1 MKSILLIIAFVC
13 LAVGAQAQSFIGGG
27 LAFGSTVG
35 DGFNGQDK
43 SIGGFGEG
51 TLSVKPEKLAGIR
64 FDFNGLATLEH
75 GPKQGTT
82 SAFDLRLRPELRAFA
97 PIPGPVKP
105 FAGGGVQYS
114 YFDSDQYNKSGLNYI
129 GTAGVEIAGTH
140 TARFSRLFTDRT
152 NLNANRLEGFR
163 YGYVLLQR
171 FNGSSL
177 AIRFSAE
184 YNRFKY
190 VQPVGPLTGRGFD
203 GQSLAFRIGVVKA
216 SK

>member
-13 LAVGAQAQSFIGGG
+13 LAPVASAQSFIGGG
-27 LAFGSTVG
+27 LSFGSIVG
-35 DGFNGQDK
+35 EGNNGQDK

-51 TLSVKPEKLAGIR
+51 TYSRKVGVR

-75 GPKQGTT
+75 APKSGFT
-82 SAFDLRLRPELRAFA
+82 SGFDLRLRPELRAFA

-105 FAGGGVQYS
+105 FAGAGIQYS
-114 YFDSDQYNKSGLNYI
+114 YFNSDQFHKYGLNYI
-129 GTAGVEIAGTH
+129 ATAGAEVFGKH
-140 TARFSRLFTDRT
+140 TGRFSRLFTDRT
-152 NLNANRLEGFR
+152 NFNENRLEGFR
-163 YGYVLLQR
+163 YGYDLTQR
-171 FNGSSL
+171 FSGS
-177 AIRFSAE
+177 AWAVRFSAE

-190 VQPVGPLTGRGFD
+190 VQPVGPLTSRGFD

>member
-13 LAVGAQAQSFIGGG
+13 LPIAGQAQSLIGGG
-27 LAFGSTVG
+27 ISFGAIVG
-35 DGFNGQDK
+35 EGANGQDK
-43 SIGGFGEG
+43 AIGGFGEG
-51 TLSVKPEKLAGIR
+51 TYSRSLGIR

-82 SAFDLRLRPELRAFA
+82 SAFDLRLRPEVRAFA

-129 GTAGVEIAGTH
+129 GTAGVEIAGAH

-152 NLNANRLEGFR
+152 NFNANRLEGFR
-163 YGYVLLQR
+163 YGYDLLQR
-171 FNGSSL
+171 FKGSSL

-190 VQPVGPLTGRGFD
+190 VQPVGLLTGRGFD
-203 GQSLAFRIGVVKA
+203 GQSLAFRIGVMKVGK
-216 SK
+216 